1 MRIAV
6 IGATGNVGTAVLRRL
21 QQAREENPAIEL
33 LGVSRRQPTQDH
45 PPYDGVAWHTAD
57 VGTDAGRESLTSA
70 LKGTDAV
77 VHLAWA
83 IQPNRDEDAMH
94 RTNVTGTE
102 NALQA
107 SADAGVRHFV
117 CASSVGAYSP
127 AARKDEA
134 VTEDWPTGGIAS
146 SHYSRHKAAQEDLLD
161 AFERDFPEIPVA
173 RVRPGLIFQADAGEE
188 IGRYFLGPLVPKSIL
203 NKLRLPILPIPSQL
217 VFQAVHAAD
226 MADAYWRIIDRR
238 ASGAFNIAAEPVLTP
253 RLLGGLLGA
262 KRVFDLPVP
271 VLRALVAASWALHLQ
286 ATDPGWIDMAAQA
299 PVMNT
304 DRARTLLDWEPTR
317 SSVAA
322 VREVIDGLA
331 GGVGVHASPSLRP
344 GRA

>member
-6 IGATGNVGTAVLRRL
+6 IGATGNVGTALLRRL
-21 QQAREENPAIEL
+21 QQAREENPDISL
-33 LGVSRRQPTQDH
+33 VGVSRRRPSLEH
-45 PPYDGVAWHTAD
+45 PPYAGVDWHTAD
-57 VGTDAGRESLTSA
+57 VGTDVGRESLTTA
-70 LKGTDAV
+70 LKGADAV

-102 NALQA
+102 NALHA
-107 SADAGVRHFV
+107 AADAGVRHFV

-127 AARKDEA
+127 APKDRL
-134 VTEDWPTGGIAS
+134 VTEDWPTGGIS
-146 SHYSRHKAAQEDLLD
+146 TSHYSRHKAVQEDLLD
-161 AFERDFPEIPVA
+161 AFERDFPEIPVT

-188 IGRYFLGPLVPKSIL
+188 IGRFFLGPFVPKSIL
-203 NKLRLPILPIPSQL
+203 NKLKLPVLPIPSQL

-226 MADAYWRIIDRR
+226 MADAYWRIIDQR

-253 RLLGGLLGA
+253 AVVGGLLGA
-262 KRVFDLPVP
+262 KRVFDLPVSM
-271 VLRALVAASWALHLQ
+271 LRAVVAATWALHLQ
-286 ATDPGWIDMAAQA
+286 ATDPGWIDMAAGA

-304 DRARTLLDWEPTR
+304 DRARTLLGWEPTR

-322 VREVIDGLA
+322 MREVIDGMA
-331 GGVGVHASPSLRP
+331 GGSGVHGSPSLRP
-344 GRA
+344 GR

>member
-6 IGATGNVGTAVLRRL
+6 IGATGNVGTALLRRL
-21 QQAREENPAIEL
+21 QQARTENPAIEL
-33 LGVSRRQPTQDH
+33 VGISRREPSQDH
-45 PPYDGVAWHTAD
+45 APYSGVEWHTAD
-57 VGTDAGRESLTSA
+57 VGTDTGRERLTAA

-94 RTNVTGTE
+94 RTNVIGTQ

-107 SADAGVRHFV
+107 AADAGVRHFV

-127 AARKDEA
+127 APKDRQ

-188 IGRYFLGPLVPKSIL
+188 IGRYFLGPLIPKSIL
-203 NKLRLPILPIPSQL
+203 NKLSLPVLPIPSQL

-226 MADAYWRIIDRR
+226 MADAYWRIVDQR
-238 ASGAFNIAAEPVLTP
+238 ASGAFNIAADPILTP
-253 RLLGGLLGA
+253 SLVGGLLGA
-262 KRVFDLPVP
+262 KRVFNLPVS
-271 VLRALVAASWALHLQ
+271 VLRAAVAASWALHLQ
-286 ATDPGWIDMAAQA
+286 ATDPGWIDMASQA

-304 DRARTLLDWEPTR
+304 DRARTLLGWEPTR

-322 VREVIDGLA
+322 MREVIDGMA
-331 GGVGVHASPSLRP
+331 GGSGVHGSPSLRP
-344 GRA
+344 GG

>member
-6 IGATGNVGTAVLRRL
+6 IGATGNVGTALLRRL
-21 QQAREENPAIEL
+21 QQARTENPAIEL
-33 LGVSRRQPTQDH
+33 VGISRRRPAQDH
-45 PPYDGVAWHTAD
+45 APYTGVEWHAAD
-57 VGTDAGRESLTSA
+57 VGTDTGRESLTSA

-94 RTNVTGTE
+94 RTNVIGTQ

-107 SADAGVRHFV
+107 AADAGVRHFV

-127 AARKDEA
+127 APKDQLIS
-134 VTEDWPTGGIAS
+134 EDWPTGGIAS

-188 IGRYFLGPLVPKSIL
+188 IGRYFLGPLIPKSIL
-203 NKLRLPILPIPSQL
+203 NKLSLPILPIPSQL

-226 MADAYWRIIDRR
+226 MADAYWRIVDQR
-238 ASGAFNIAAEPVLTP
+238 ASGAFNIAADPILTP
-253 RLLGGLLGA
+253 PLVGGLLGA
-262 KRVFDLPVP
+262 KRVFNLPVS
-271 VLRALVAASWALHLQ
+271 VLRAAVAASWALHLQ
-286 ATDPGWIDMAAQA
+286 ATDPGWIDMASQA

-304 DRARTLLDWEPTR
+304 DRARTLLGWEPTR

-322 VREVIDGLA
+322 MREVIDGMA
-331 GGVGVHASPSLRP
+331 GGSGVQGSPSLRP
-344 GRA
+344 GG

>member
-21 QQAREENPAIEL
+21 QQARQENADISL
-33 LGVSRRQPTQDH
+33 VGVSRRKPSLEQ
-45 PPYDGVAWHTAD
+45 PPYTGVEWHTAD
-57 VGTDAGRESLTSA
+57 VGTDAGRKVLTEA
-70 LKGTDAV
+70 LKGADAV

-94 RTNVTGTE
+94 RTNVTGTQ
-102 NALQA
+102 NTLQA
-107 SADAGVRHFV
+107 AADAGVRHFV

-127 AARKDEA
+127 APKDQR
-134 VTEDWPTGGIAS
+134 VTEDWPTGGIPT

-161 AFERDFPEIPVA
+161 AFERDYPEIPVA

-188 IGRYFLGPLVPKSIL
+188 IGRFFLGPLVPKSIL
-203 NKLRLPILPIPSQL
+203 NKLKIPVLPIPSQL
-217 VFQAVHAAD
+217 IFQSVHAAD
-226 MADAYWRIIDRR
+226 MADAYWRIVDQR

-253 RLLGGLLGA
+253 ALVGGLLGA
-262 KRVFDLPVP
+262 KRVLDIPVS
-271 VLRALVAASWALHLQ
+271 VLRAVVAASWSLHLQ
-286 ATDPGWIDMAAQA
+286 ATDPGWIDMAAGA

-304 DRARTLLDWEPTR
+304 DRARTLLGWEPTR

-322 VREVIDGLA
+322 MREVIDGMA
-331 GGVGVHASPSLRP
+331 DGAGVHGSPSLRP
-344 GRA
+344 GR

>member
-21 QQAREENPAIEL
+21 QQARQENPDISL
-33 LGVSRRQPTQDH
+33 VGVSRRKPSLEH
-45 PPYDGVAWHTAD
+45 PPYTGVEWHTAD
-57 VGTDAGRESLTSA
+57 VGTDAGRKVLTEA
-70 LKGTDAV
+70 LKGADAV

-94 RTNVTGTE
+94 RTNVTGTQ
-102 NALQA
+102 NTLQA
-107 SADAGVRHFV
+107 AADAGVRHFV

-127 AARKDEA
+127 APKDQP
-134 VTEDWPTGGIAS
+134 VTEDWPTGGIPT

-161 AFERDFPEIPVA
+161 AFERDYPEIPVA

-188 IGRYFLGPLVPKSIL
+188 IGRFFLGPLVPKSIL
-203 NKLRLPILPIPSQL
+203 NKLKIPVLPIPSQL
-217 VFQAVHAAD
+217 IFQSVHAAD
-226 MADAYWRIIDRR
+226 MADAYWRIVDQR

-253 RLLGGLLGA
+253 ALVGGLLGA
-262 KRVFDLPVP
+262 KRVLDIPVS
-271 VLRALVAASWALHLQ
+271 VLRAVVAASWSLHLQ
-286 ATDPGWIDMAAQA
+286 ATDPGWIDMAAGA

-304 DRARTLLDWEPTR
+304 DRARTLLGWEPTR

-322 VREVIDGLA
+322 MREVIDGMA
-331 GGVGVHASPSLRP
+331 DGAGVHGSPSLRP
-344 GRA
+344 GR

>member
-6 IGATGNVGTAVLRRL
+6 IGATGNVGTALLRRL
-21 QQAREENPAIEL
+21 QQARTENPAIEL
-33 LGVSRRQPTQDH
+33 VGISRRKPSQDH
-45 PPYDGVAWHTAD
+45 APYSGVEWHMAD
-57 VGTDAGRESLTSA
+57 VGTDTGRESLTAA

-77 VHLAWA
+77 VHLAWV

-94 RTNVTGTE
+94 RTNVIGTQ

-107 SADAGVRHFV
+107 AADAGVRHFV

-127 AARKDEA
+127 ASKDQQ

-188 IGRYFLGPLVPKSIL
+188 IGRYFLGPLIPKSIL
-203 NKLRLPILPIPSQL
+203 NRLSLPVLPIPSQL

-226 MADAYWRIIDRR
+226 MADAYWRIVDQR
-238 ASGAFNIAAEPVLTP
+238 ASGAFNIAADPILTP
-253 RLLGGLLGA
+253 PVVGGLLGA
-262 KRVFDLPVP
+262 KRVFNLPVS
-271 VLRALVAASWALHLQ
+271 VLRAAVAASWALHLQ
-286 ATDPGWIDMAAQA
+286 ATDPGWIDMASQA

-304 DRARTLLDWEPTR
+304 DRARTLLGWEPTR

-322 VREVIDGLA
+322 MREVIDGMA
-331 GGVGVHASPSLRP
+331 GGSGVHGSPSLRP
-344 GRA
+344 GG